1 MLTFISCAKTMT
13 ARTSVGVPEITVP
26 YFQAEAVQNA
36 LDMGTGAGSWENKF
50 ITASQAEPNKPTNRQ
65 EYRNGQKR

>member
-36 LDMGTGAGSWENKF
+36 LDMGQFQLLTWNVC
-50 ITASQAEPNKPTNRQ
+50 
-65 EYRNGQKR
+65 YV